1 MADGGSGAVRRL
13 SALRESVYGAI
24 SGAVYG
30 AAAVATAHP
39 FDTIKTQQQSA
50 RGTVARGPLATA
62 RAIVHAEGALR
73 GLYRGFAPALSGSV
87 LFRSLPFVG
96 YSASTAYLSERSAA
110 LRERPVALAALGGAC
125 GGALRSVAE
134 CPLELIKTRR
144 QAGNPWSLWQWVRAK
159 RRGGGGKAGGAAAV
173 AAAAAAG
180 GGSLYTGIAL
190 TTARNSLVIGLFWA
204 FVEGS
209 KEWRD
214 AALSDRHAR
223 AFAAGAGCSA
233 LAWGVS
239 FPLDVLKSH
248 VQSGN
253 FTDLSA
259 RGAAAHIY
267 GRFGLRGFY
276 AGLGAGLARS
286 TFANGVAFT
295 CYAAMQDWLRAA
307 EEGGGD
313 GAGDGETPRGA
324 EEQ

>member
-1 MADGGSGAVRRL
+1 MADGGSGVVRRL
-13 SALRESVYGAI
+13 SALRESMYGAI

-30 AAAVATAHP
+30 ATAVATAHP

-50 RGTVARGPLATA
+50 RGMVARGPLATA
-62 RAIVHAEGALR
+62 RAIVHAEGAR

-96 YSASTAYLSERSAA
+96 YSASTAYLSERSAV
-110 LRERPVALAALGGAC
+110 LRERPVVLAALGGAC

-159 RRGGGGKAGGAAAV
+159 RRGGGGRGGGAV
-173 AAAAAAG
+173 VAG

-209 KEWRD
+209 KEWRES
-214 AALSDRHAR
+214 ALSDRHAR

-295 CYAAMQDWLRAA
+295 CYAAMQDWLRAT

-313 GAGDGETPRGA
+313 GDGDDGEGPRGA